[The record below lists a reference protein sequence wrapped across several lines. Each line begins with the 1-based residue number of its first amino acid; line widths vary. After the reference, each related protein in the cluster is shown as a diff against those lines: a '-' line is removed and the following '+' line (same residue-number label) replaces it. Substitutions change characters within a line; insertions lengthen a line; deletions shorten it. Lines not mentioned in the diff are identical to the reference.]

1 MTSRIDVAESASLLR
16 ETNAR
21 SQGSGFPLKQ
31 VLGEILGTLI
41 LSNAVAMGQG
51 ALHLGLLLAALVF
64 SLGHVSGG
72 HFNPAVTLGVLL
84 RGKISLM
91 SSVYYVL
98 SQIAGAFLG
107 GLIAMPIL
115 DDVSDGSKITAPKVA
130 EGVETLTAM
139 SVEALY
145 TMLLVL
151 VILMVATTKAQKDN
165 QFFGLAIGVALTV
178 GASVAGP
185 VSGGALN
192 PALGVAL
199 PALSEGEG
207 IVYLI
212 YTVGPLVGSLLAVGA
227 FMLVAKS
234 NEL

>member
-1 MTSRIDVAESASLLR
+1 MTTRIDVAESTSLLR

-21 SQGSGFPLKQ
+21 SQGAGFPLKQ
-31 VLGEILGTLI
+31 VLAEVLGTAL
-41 LSNAVAMGQG
+41 LANAVAMGEG

-84 RGKISLM
+84 RGQVSLM
-91 SSVYYVL
+91 GSVYYVVA
-98 SQIAGAFLG
+98 QIAGAFIG

-115 DDVSDGSKITAPKVA
+115 EDVSAGSKITAPKVA
-130 EGVETLTAM
+130 EGVETLSAM

-145 TMLLVL
+145 TMVLVL

-185 VSGGALN
+185 ISGGALN
-192 PALGVAL
+192 PAIGVAL

-227 FMLVAKS
+227 FMLLAKS

>member
-1 MTSRIDVAESASLLR
+1 M
-16 ETNAR
+16 
-21 SQGSGFPLKQ
+21 
-31 VLGEILGTLI
+31 
-41 LSNAVAMGQG
+41 
-51 ALHLGLLLAALVF
+51 
-64 SLGHVSGG
+64 
-72 HFNPAVTLGVLL
+72 
-84 RGKISLM
+84 
-91 SSVYYVL
+91 
-98 SQIAGAFLG
+98 
-107 GLIAMPIL
+107 

-178 GASVAGP
+178 GAGVAGP

-227 FMLVAKS
+227 FMLLAKS